1 MRRRK
6 KIRLKK
12 ARKVL
17 LVLEFL
23 EVIEA
28 SFILGVII
36 FLCTVIELSYMLNIM
51 YFMFVITCI
60 FLYSS
65 LTGIL
70 KYYKNS
76 DSILV

>member
-12 ARKVL
+12 ARRVL

-23 EVIEA
+23 EAIEA

-36 FLCTVIELSYMLNIM
+36 FLCSVIELSYMLNIM

-65 LTGIL
+65 LLGIL

-76 DSILV
+76 NSILV